1 MKWGK
6 LSNQITQHD
15 KKKSAQSCTGG
26 SFHATFGER
35 SKSSKKVYNQF
46 LMSGMREASG
56 AAAAAENDNFQ
67 FEIDELNGKWER
79 KAKAFEMK
87 IIQN

>member
-1 MKWGK
+1 
-6 LSNQITQHD
+6 
-15 KKKSAQSCTGG
+15 
-26 SFHATFGER
+26 
-35 SKSSKKVYNQF
+35 
-46 LMSGMREASG
+46 MSGMREASG

-87 IIQN
+87 II